1 MKLARFSVSPVSIRM
16 LIVLWGGSILVAWSV
31 LVFGWFAAKAQL
43 SAIDDRVVMDIRAL
57 DAARKLELALL
68 AHNHED
74 LLWEATGQDYHRQ
87 RSQEQL
93 DVARQIASD
102 LSPYIT
108 TPQEQEAAA
117 RIQKQLPLFQQ
128 APAPS
133 TAETVEAETRA
144 LDDFLSS
151 VNDFR
156 AQNEQQMEDSIRAAN
171 DLHRTI
177 SYWMVALSV
186 GTAGLLV
193 VGAVNLLRR
202 IVRPVLAV
210 TGAAA
215 SFGQGNFSAT
225 APILYDDE
233 LGALARTFNNMA
245 GDIANR
251 ENERLRFVAM
261 VVHDLKN
268 PILAIEMAGRM
279 LRRSESDEERRSF
292 LEAIGNEVGG
302 LRRIIQ
308 DLTDDIQVTSGRFSI
323 QKADMDLGVMVRQF
337 IQAQAEIITTHRVIV
352 QTDEG
357 CLVSA
362 DTHRMERVL
371 MNLVSNAV
379 KYSPR
384 DTRVVVRVERKD
396 GAALLTISDEGPGIS
411 AEDRKVL
418 FQPFGRGRSANTL
431 AEGTGMG
438 LYVVKQIV
446 DAHGGRVEVRSEPGR
461 GTAFQITLPLLKAA

>member
-1 MKLARFSVSPVSIRM
+1 
-16 LIVLWGGSILVAWSV
+16 
-31 LVFGWFAAKAQL
+31 
-43 SAIDDRVVMDIRAL
+43 
-57 DAARKLELALL
+57 
-68 AHNHED
+68 
-74 LLWEATGQDYHRQ
+74 
-87 RSQEQL
+87 
-93 DVARQIASD
+93 
-102 LSPYIT
+102 
-108 TPQEQEAAA
+108 
-117 RIQKQLPLFQQ
+117 
-128 APAPS
+128 
-133 TAETVEAETRA
+133 
-144 LDDFLSS
+144 
-151 VNDFR
+151 
-156 AQNEQQMEDSIRAAN
+156 
-171 DLHRTI
+171 
-177 SYWMVALSV
+177 
-186 GTAGLLV
+186 
-193 VGAVNLLRR
+193 
-202 IVRPVLAV
+202 
-210 TGAAA
+210 
-215 SFGQGNFSAT
+215 NFSAT

-279 LRRSESDEERRSF
+279 LRRSGSDEERRSF

-357 CLVSA
+357 CLISA
-362 DTHRMERVL
+362 DAHRMERVL

-396 GAALLTISDEGPGIS
+396 GVALLIVSDEGPGIS